1 MDNTHF
7 ALAAKSKL
15 RFSTTRGQLSTEDL
29 YDLSLKDLDRLA
41 VAIDG
46 EIGTDRKTFLAN
58 PDSTPV
64 SKARVENELRLEI
77 LKAVIE
83 DKQAD
88 NAAKKAA
95 AEKKSRV
102 AFLENLREKK
112 EIDKLETLSIE
123 EIDAQLA
130 ALKS

>member
-1 MDNTHF
+1 MDTNHF
-7 ALAAKSKL
+7 ALAAKNKL
-15 RFSTTRGQLSTEDL
+15 RFNTNRGQLSTEDL

-41 VAIDG
+41 VGIDA

-58 PDSTPV
+58 TDSTPV

-88 NAAKKAA
+88 NAAKRAA

-102 AFLENLREKK
+102 EFLKNLREKK

-130 ALKS
+130 ALGA

>member
-7 ALAAKSKL
+7 AIAAKNKL
-15 RFSTTRGQLSTEDL
+15 RFSTSRGQLSTEDL

-41 VAIDG
+41 VAIDA

-58 PDSTPV
+58 ADSTPA
-64 SKARVENELRLEI
+64 SKSRVENELRLEI

-88 NAAKKAA
+88 NAAKRAA

-102 AFLENLREKK
+102 EFLKNLREKK

-130 ALKS
+130 ALGS

>member
-1 MDNTHF
+1 MDTNHF
-7 ALAAKSKL
+7 ALAAKNKL
-15 RFSTTRGQLSTEDL
+15 RFSTSRGQLSTEDL

-41 VAIDG
+41 VGIDS

-58 PDSTPV
+58 ADSTPV

-88 NAAKKAA
+88 NAAKRAA

-102 AFLENLREKK
+102 EFLKNLREKK

-130 ALKS
+130 ALGA